1 MHWTVSSIAGFL
13 LTGQYRP
20 VCSLSQSLP
29 DCGPRRAFERAM
41 DRAFEPDHCR
51 KIHATWLIGYA
62 VRSYILKE
70 NN

>member
-20 VCSLSQSLP
+20 ICSLSQSLP

-41 DRAFEPDHCR
+41 DRAFDECGHCAR
-51 KIHATWLIGYA
+51 IHRVWLIGRA
-62 VRSYILKE
+62 LRD
-70 NN
+70 